1 MPVQLGPP
9 TPMRHVCLTWTG
21 MALASIIYI
30 YGGKTASLFP
40 SKRTS
45 RCWQVNI
52 HLSFFIS
59 FFAWISICYFTNH
72 VIIRLVGAGWGKA
85 LPIITRTRGSKGAQW
100 AKGPQGA
107 QREPRDRCWAFA
119 PLGPIQNWQRL
130 ASTFRGIWTPLS
142 NYPQNPRNRT
152 FPSSSPSSSCFRGTQ
167 PKSARCQRQQ
177 GHGMCVVSSDRALC
191 TYMHRCILVSSGISI
206 IDPRPNCC
214 PSNKARADS
223 TTLYL
228 YCSFHI

>member
-1 MPVQLGPP
+1 MNRRARQGACCLFSLSPHLVHHPSLCSVPLLVVQAFRKRRTDPPPLGSGPRRGRRGPQRVFVRVLSSQASVSHARPAQCIRHPGCVPVE
-9 TPMRHVCLTWTG
+9 T
-21 MALASIIYI
+21 
-30 YGGKTASLFP
+30 K
-40 SKRTS
+40 
-45 RCWQVNI
+45 
-52 HLSFFIS
+52 LSQQQ
-59 FFAWISICYFTNH
+59 
-72 VIIRLVGAGWGKA
+72 GAG
-85 LPIITRTRGSKGAQW
+85 P
-100 AKGPQGA
+100 
-107 QREPRDRCWAFA
+107 
-119 PLGPIQNWQRL
+119 
-130 ASTFRGIWTPLS
+130 S

-167 PKSARCQRQQ
+167 PKSARCQRQH